1 MIVSTAKTDDLPQ
14 LLELVAEYQSENE
27 EHEAASDEQITA
39 YLTEVLSNDRFGI
52 LFIGK
57 TSSGAPVGFLHVALK
72 PVTMEA
78 RHIPYILDLFI
89 RPNHRERGFGKLLFE
104 HAIKWA
110 KKQKYTRVE
119 CTVESM
125 NMVAQ
130 YLFDHFHADSDG
142 RITYSIDLTKH

>member
-27 EHEAASDEQITA
+27 EHEAQSVEQNSA
-39 YLTEVLSNDRFGI
+39 YLTEVLGNDRFGI
-52 LFIGK
+52 IFIGK
-57 TSSGAPVGFLHVALK
+57 TSSGAPVGFIHLALK
-72 PVTMEA
+72 PVTIEA
-78 RHIPYILDLFI
+78 RHVPHVLDLFVK
-89 RPNHRERGFGKLLFE
+89 PNHREKGFGKLLFE
-104 HAIKWA
+104 HAVKWA
-110 KKQKYTRVE
+110 KKHKHTRVE

-142 RITYSIDLTKH
+142 RIAYSIDLTKE